1 MRRLISIGFLLGQL
15 GSTLFT
21 TTAVAQSTSAT
32 KADRL
37 GEVIQLNEPDTYR
50 LKALLTA
57 SAFYLS
63 KPLNLNSSLDSA
75 LVLARQAEKLSRQLK
90 DAKRAEE
97 AVFLQG
103 KVYVKQQNAATVRR
117 MLAGLSDTIRIRLLL
132 ELGKQKLRPTFTQE
146 VNRDSA
152 LLWFQQ
158 AETLSTAIGNQ
169 RWQEES
175 WCLIGVYYLLNGNWP
190 RGQAYFTQVIKARQ
204 RVGDK
209 AGEVRAWL
217 RMATTRFC
225 DDCQENIYCLTKA
238 LALCHQLGDRPLEA
252 IIRMEIGY
260 KQLSK
265 GDIHEAERE
274 ALRAVAIQNVVGF
287 KALNQAYHALA
298 NESVYYTPSDYG
310 YLSNAY
316 YFLSDLS
323 QAKGNLN
330 RKLFYILNV
339 VKSVES
345 SGMAD
350 ELDYTYFRL
359 GNAYWE
365 LGQFDKSIEYYRQSL
380 AISHQKGQLFV
391 QIGLPRR
398 MVVALLRQANA
409 REALLLLK
417 SFTHQNLPV
426 TYEDKMFIAQ
436 SFGACYNALK
446 QYKRAEKHY
455 LQGVDLSEQSAL
467 QFQYIAWKHIS
478 QFYVT
483 TAQYTKADP
492 YLKRLL
498 LAAREQII
506 PSHLIDVHL
515 MRFKV
520 DSALGNYSA
529 AIRHYQQYKTLSDS
543 VFNVTK
549 SKQTAQLSIQYETE
563 KKEQALRLR
572 EKDIALLTEQSKSQQ
587 AQRNGLV
594 IGTGLLLALL
604 GLSYNRYRLKQRSN
618 QQLQAQ
624 QKEINQKNEHLSE
637 LLIEKDSLL
646 VQKDTFLKEKEWL
659 LKEIH
664 HRVKNNLQMV
674 MSLLNSQASYLSD
687 ELALSAIQETQHRV
701 QAMALIH
708 QKLYQSEGI
717 ARIPIMD
724 YVQDVVHYLHD
735 SYNLAQPI
743 RFQLAVEPIELDV
756 AVAVPL
762 GLIINE
768 AITNTFKY
776 AFPEGCAG
784 TVSVRLHRLAQTTYE
799 LTIAD
804 DGIGL
809 PEGYAPAR
817 SRSLGMTL
825 MHGFSEQLGG
835 ELHIISPPGLT
846 IRLVFSE
853 ELLDPIYLQE
863 LVKNVPPQERV
874 GS

>member
-1 MRRLISIGFLLGQL
+1 
-15 GSTLFT
+15 
-21 TTAVAQSTSAT
+21 
-32 KADRL
+32 
-37 GEVIQLNEPDTYR
+37 
-50 LKALLTA
+50 
-57 SAFYLS
+57 
-63 KPLNLNSSLDSA
+63 
-75 LVLARQAEKLSRQLK
+75 
-90 DAKRAEE
+90 
-97 AVFLQG
+97 
-103 KVYVKQQNAATVRR
+103 
-117 MLAGLSDTIRIRLLL
+117 
-132 ELGKQKLRPTFTQE
+132 
-146 VNRDSA
+146 
-152 LLWFQQ
+152 
-158 AETLSTAIGNQ
+158 
-169 RWQEES
+169 
-175 WCLIGVYYLLNGNWP
+175 
-190 RGQAYFTQVIKARQ
+190 
-204 RVGDK
+204 
-209 AGEVRAWL
+209 
-217 RMATTRFC
+217 
-225 DDCQENIYCLTKA
+225 
-238 LALCHQLGDRPLEA
+238 
-252 IIRMEIGY
+252 
-260 KQLSK
+260 
-265 GDIHEAERE
+265 
-274 ALRAVAIQNVVGF
+274 
-287 KALNQAYHALA
+287 
-298 NESVYYTPSDYG
+298 
-310 YLSNAY
+310 
-316 YFLSDLS
+316 
-323 QAKGNLN
+323 
-330 RKLFYILNV
+330 V

-345 SGMAD
+345 SGMAG
-350 ELDYTYFRL
+350 ELDYAYFRL
-359 GNAYWE
+359 GNTYWE

-380 AISHQKGQLFV
+380 AISHQKGQLYI

-409 REALLLLK
+409 REALLMLK

-426 TYEDKMFIAQ
+426 TFEDKMFIAQ

-455 LQGVDLSEQSAL
+455 LQGVSLSEQSAL
-467 QFQYIAWKHIS
+467 QFQHIAWKHIS

-483 TAQYTKADP
+483 TTQYTRADP
-492 YLKRLL
+492 YLKQL

-520 DSALGNYSA
+520 DSALGNYSV
-529 AIRHYQQYKTLSDS
+529 AIKHYQQYKTLSDS

-549 SKQTAQLSIQYETE
+549 SKQIAQLSIQYETE

-587 AQRNGLV
+587 AQRNALV

-637 LLIEKDSLL
+637 LLTEKDSLL
-646 VQKDTFLKEKEWL
+646 AQKDTFLKEKEWL
-659 LKEIH
+659 LREIH

-674 MSLLNSQASYLSD
+674 ASLLNSQASYLSD
-687 ELALSAIQETQHRV
+687 EGALSAIEETQHRV

-743 RFQLAVEPIELDV
+743 RFQLAVEPIELNV
-756 AVAVPL
+756 AVAIPL

-776 AFPEGCAG
+776 AFPKGRAG

-809 PEGYAPAR
+809 PAGYAPAQ

-853 ELLDPIYLQE
+853 EQLDPIYHQE
-863 LVKNVPPQERV
+863 LVNNAPPQEKV